1 MRSLHFAFH
10 CRSPR
15 KGFLPRRRKL
25 RIARFAASGKTHS
38 LRCSSSPHKAGF
50 AGAREAVVSRP
61 LAGPVRSAEG
71 YPLLQAAPAMQPFT
85 TSSSSLSA
93 YRKRLVHPADY
104 RAGYGCLRKPVTN
117 SFSAEEHEKLY
128 SLKS

>member
-38 LRCSSSPHKAGF
+38 LRCSSSPHKAMRLCGGPDNSGVF
-50 AGAREAVVSRP
+50 RRWHAPRSFGTFCPEVTSGQSVQKSGSWRCFPSRGI
-61 LAGPVRSAEG
+61 LFSDGHSV
-71 YPLLQAAPAMQPFT
+71 FKV
-85 TSSSSLSA
+85 LSIDE
-93 YRKRLVHPADY
+93 LP
-104 RAGYGCLRKPVTN
+104 
-117 SFSAEEHEKLY
+117 
-128 SLKS
+128 